1 LDRSALEDRCCAQ
14 SNEAKRYLND
24 QSPADKAEQSLGK
37 DVKVEEEE
45 GEFRNADSDLDEA
58 LEYEKV

>member
-1 LDRSALEDRCCAQ
+1 M
-14 SNEAKRYLND
+14 ND
-24 QSPADKAEQSLGK
+24 QSPADKAERSLGK

-45 GEFRNADSDLDEA
+45 GQFRDADSDLDEA

>member
-1 LDRSALEDRCCAQ
+1 M
-14 SNEAKRYLND
+14 ND
-24 QSPADKAEQSLGK
+24 QSPADKAERSLGK

-45 GEFRNADSDLDEA
+45 GQFRDPDSDLDEA